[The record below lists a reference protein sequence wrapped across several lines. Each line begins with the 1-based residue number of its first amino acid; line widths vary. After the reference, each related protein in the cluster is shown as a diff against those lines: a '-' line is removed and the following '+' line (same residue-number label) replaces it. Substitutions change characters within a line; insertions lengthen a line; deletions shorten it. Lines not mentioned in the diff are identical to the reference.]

1 MAESENDIILLSQL
15 KYVEMPKLIKS
26 LKNNL
31 SELVKLQNR
40 RMVKKQ
46 SVGKEDVVK
55 IVSL

>member
-15 KYVEMPKLIKS
+15 KYVEMPKLTKS